1 MDTNLTKV
9 VTCKAEE
16 AEFKIRSLAAQGY
29 TLTHLAAT
37 QSSGIMSTITT
48 VLVFA
53 RSKESAAIDKTL
65 ERGSVTSAASR
76 GKK

>member
-9 VTCKAEE
+9 VICKAEE

-29 TLTHLAAT
+29 TLTHMAAT
-37 QSSGIMSTITT
+37 QASGIMSTVTT
-48 VLVFA
+48 VLVFG
-53 RSKESAAIDKTL
+53 RSKQDAIEAAGPLPEHITK
-65 ERGSVTSAASR
+65 RQ